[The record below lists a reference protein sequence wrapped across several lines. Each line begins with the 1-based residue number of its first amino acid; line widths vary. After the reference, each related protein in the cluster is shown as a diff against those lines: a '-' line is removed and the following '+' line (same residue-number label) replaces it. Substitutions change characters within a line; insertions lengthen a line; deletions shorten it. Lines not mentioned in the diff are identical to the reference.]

1 MKTKTGFPRNPLPP
15 VTAPGVSM
23 QSPLRPSRNPLD
35 LAFWALIVAICVVM
49 GGGIYAMG
57 VRGRPNRPVTNSSGQ
72 ASNNSLAQSA
82 NDAPVEFDGSIETDP
97 SSGPRRF
104 SKPIAKG
111 VSQPSGDLTGIEER
125 LDAIASNLG
134 ELRQSVHRQSHTGSP
149 SLEPTVEFVREFRH
163 LLETGQ
169 RHLQPLST
177 ESENRRASPQAPRH
191 TNPVSDDSPVPDDL
205 TPPQAFLGEE
215 EPATVTAQNPSL
227 RASSSS
233 SEAVPEFTI
242 QQDEP
247 VPSAEDDSESLPP
260 TKDFLRDD
268 VEVPTTEVAPH
279 TTEVEI
285 DSDPVTEIQ
294 TESTDSEESNTTA
307 EVPAVPT
314 ETFDSAPALTETEST
329 GDASRESNDHH
340 LQPHQQD
347 LQDLEAD
354 DPSHVSRQ
362 LPPPAPGRSTSTQ
375 SFGSQP
381 AKLDDLADELPSP
394 EANSTQKDTPPTAVQ
409 LFYPKHRTVEQLVPQ
424 IQKYLT
430 PGIGKVTAT
439 DNLVSPKAR
448 GVGPAPTKRQAIAV
462 KDTHAALQ
470 QIAELLDQTDVPS
483 PQVPEASPAVEF
495 TVDVTAVGIRV
506 SPQQRRGIDLQ
517 DLSSAGGPYTLWAHP
532 TDRILKCA
540 AGLPNDR
547 DGRLKL
553 AIFNGEEA
561 SLLRDLRDQ
570 GPLQAVARSRVTM
583 KSTEASRLVVEQE
596 SGTGR
601 SDRMRDH
608 SIGVRP
614 MIHSDGSLRLQVL
627 PGTDAQGR
635 PIEQTRETP
644 EPIGEVEL
652 RDGET
657 AMLAGIFQSP
667 PQSGKNRSAAS
678 RGRLGNEVEV
688 IEWIYLITPQKHSG
702 VKTTSRSPQ
711 GRNSS
716 PISKRIRDQ
725 RQTASR

>member
-1 MKTKTGFPRNPLPP
+1 M
-15 VTAPGVSM
+15 
-23 QSPLRPSRNPLD
+23 
-35 LAFWALIVAICVVM
+35 
-49 GGGIYAMG
+49 
-57 VRGRPNRPVTNSSGQ
+57 
-72 ASNNSLAQSA
+72 
-82 NDAPVEFDGSIETDP
+82 
-97 SSGPRRF
+97 
-104 SKPIAKG
+104 
-111 VSQPSGDLTGIEER
+111 
-125 LDAIASNLG
+125 
-134 ELRQSVHRQSHTGSP
+134 
-149 SLEPTVEFVREFRH
+149 
-163 LLETGQ
+163 
-169 RHLQPLST
+169 
-177 ESENRRASPQAPRH
+177 
-191 TNPVSDDSPVPDDL
+191 
-205 TPPQAFLGEE
+205 
-215 EPATVTAQNPSL
+215 
-227 RASSSS
+227 
-233 SEAVPEFTI
+233 
-242 QQDEP
+242 
-247 VPSAEDDSESLPP
+247 
-260 TKDFLRDD
+260 
-268 VEVPTTEVAPH
+268 
-279 TTEVEI
+279 
-285 DSDPVTEIQ
+285 
-294 TESTDSEESNTTA
+294 
-307 EVPAVPT
+307 
-314 ETFDSAPALTETEST
+314 
-329 GDASRESNDHH
+329 
-340 LQPHQQD
+340 
-347 LQDLEAD
+347 QDLEAD

-409 LFYPKHRTVEQLVPQ
+409 LFYPKHRTVEQPVPQ